1 MSKRAKNGGAS
12 NRERLLPM
20 ENIHD
25 GGDGE
30 HTPLFEQVQNGGGGG
45 GGSRGGVSE
54 PAQPHCCAVCCTFFS
69 AVAVILLLFFSC
81 MVQSPFVHPEGSLHW
96 TNQARSPPPSLIA
109 RTLMCCTFLTPAR
122 DPFLV
127 LSSLPVRGGE
137 EPARGGCP
145 VRGDDGH
152 LALFLEG
159 EAVVGRAEPV
169 LRTQAVKDW

>member
-1 MSKRAKNGGAS
+1 MILDGPVRRPRRPHSLRGLRSCCPSRKRKLPPHHQELGDDAATQDERVGVGERGVGEPPEKGA
-12 NRERLLPM
+12 
-20 ENIHD
+20 HD

-96 TNQARSPPPSLIA
+96 TNQARSPPPFPDCVD
-109 RTLMCCTFLTPAR
+109 TLL
-122 DPFLV
+122 
-127 LSSLPVRGGE
+127 
-137 EPARGGCP
+137 
-145 VRGDDGH
+145 
-152 LALFLEG
+152 
-159 EAVVGRAEPV
+159 
-169 LRTQAVKDW
+169 